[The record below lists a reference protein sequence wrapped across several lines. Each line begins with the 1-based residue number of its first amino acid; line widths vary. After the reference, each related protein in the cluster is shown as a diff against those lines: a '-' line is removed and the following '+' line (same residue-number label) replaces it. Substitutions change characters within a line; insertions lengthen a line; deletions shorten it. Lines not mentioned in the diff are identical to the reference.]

1 MIMKKLAKISALLF
15 TVVLI
20 ATGCKKLPEFT
31 DGSSSTPVTPTV
43 DEPTVTTIEMTE
55 INATYAICGGSV
67 VYSGSSELTAVGF
80 CWSENTE
87 PTISDNH
94 SIESTSAG
102 SFVGK
107 ITNLTPHT
115 KYYIRAYATNAN
127 GTYYGNVLSFTTL
140 YDYNNITVETLDATN
155 ITATNAVLHGIA
167 ECPPGET
174 YFAGFYYSTDLQGS
188 YYTADCGELPEGG
201 GEFSCTITGLE
212 PNTTYQFKAMAFANG
227 YSSTDGE
234 VMVFKT
240 LTAGG
245 GSGDVPTGAINGL
258 FSVSD
263 TKQVYFS
270 KGNLQYKAST
280 NTWRFAENQWDYVGF
295 GEYAGNV
302 YENGIKCDNNMIS
315 SSYSGWIDLFGWG
328 TSGYN
333 HGAVCY
339 QPWSTSENNNDY
351 LAYGYSMFNL
361 YSESG
366 QADWGYNPIS
376 NGGNTENQWRCLTK
390 EQAVYLFNERS
401 TASGYRYARAV
412 VTNLEGIIL
421 LPDDW
426 DSSIYNLN
434 NVNLPDSNPDDN
446 TISEDI
452 WNGVFEANGAVF
464 LPPTG
469 HRTNTTTSDR
479 YVGSYWTSSN
489 FSSIYDNLAYGIN
502 NGTALLIG
510 TGGGYCCRGNAV
522 RLVHDAN

>member
-15 TVVLI
+15 AVVLI

-31 DGSSSTPVTPTV
+31 DGSGSTPVTPTV

-127 GTYYGNVLSFTTL
+127 GTYYGNVLDFTTL

-234 VMVFKT
+234 VMVFTT

-258 FSVSD
+258 FSVSAS
-263 TKQVYFS
+263 KQVYFS
-270 KGNLQYKAST
+270 KGNLQYQAST
-280 NTWRFAENQWDYVGF
+280 NTWKFADKQY
-295 GEYAGNV
+295 YCAGQGNA
-302 YENGIKCDNNMIS
+302 NIS
-315 SSYSGWIDLFGWG
+315 PTNTNLIDLFGWG

-333 HGAVCY
+333 HGAICY
-339 QPWSTSENNNDY
+339 QPYSTSETVSDY
-351 LAYGYSMFNL
+351 YAYGSVSYNL
-361 YSESG
+361 NDETG
-366 QADWGYNPIS
+366 LADWGYNAIS
-376 NGGNTENQWRCLTK
+376 NGGNIENLWRTLTK
-390 EQAVYLFNERS
+390 EEWEYVFTKRIGTSFAK
-401 TASGYRYARAV
+401 A
-412 VTNLEGIIL
+412 IIDGKYGVL
-421 LPDDW
+421 IFPDNW
-426 DSSIYNLN
+426 DNSIYNPNDANNPETNYESNNISSSLLN
-434 NVNLPDSNPDDN
+434 DNLES
-446 TISEDI
+446 
-452 WNGVFEANGAVF
+452 NGVVF
-464 LPPTG
+464 LPTG
-469 HRTNTTTSDR
+469 YIRYGITVTGFNVGYYWSTTN
-479 YVGSYWTSSN
+479 
-489 FSSIYDNLAYGIN
+489 YDNNSYCLFFSESTLNPCSFSTRSYG
-502 NGTALLIG
+502 
-510 TGGGYCCRGNAV
+510 CSV
-522 RLVHDAN
+522 RLVHDAD

>member
-1 MIMKKLAKISALLF
+1 MKKLAKILALLF
-15 TVVLI
+15 AIVII

-31 DGSSSTPVTPTV
+31 DGSGSTPNPVTPTPTGTLYYHLNEEPLIGSDFISISAKYSSQNDITEMALQV
-43 DEPTVTTIEMTE
+43 SEDITMNTEVFINTIDFSFPELSGTVNGLQPNTHYYWCISYYETGLHFLTDPVEFTTLEGGGGEAPTVTTSAATVVTSNSAILNGIITNYDSSLTYYCLFEWGISE
-55 INATYAICGGSV
+55 NLDNVIASESINNGSFSV
-67 VYSGSSELTAVGF
+67 NLTGL
-80 CWSENTE
+80 SENT
-87 PTISDNH
+87 TYYFKA
-94 SIESTSAG
+94 SANN
-102 SFVGK
+102 
-107 ITNLTPHT
+107 T
-115 KYYIRAYATNAN
+115 N
-127 GTYYGNVLSFTTL
+127 GTGNGVIMSFTTL
-140 YDYNNITVETLDATN
+140 E
-155 ITATNAVLHGIA
+155 
-167 ECPPGET
+167 
-174 YFAGFYYSTDLQGS
+174 S
-188 YYTADCGELPEGG
+188 
-201 GEFSCTITGLE
+201 
-212 PNTTYQFKAMAFANG
+212 
-227 YSSTDGE
+227 
-234 VMVFKT
+234 
-240 LTAGG
+240 G

-270 KGNLQYKAST
+270 QGNLQYQAST
-280 NTWRFAENQWDYVGF
+280 NTWKFAEHQYDYVGF

-390 EQAVYLFNERS
+390 EQTVYLFNERN

-412 VTNLEGIIL
+412 VTILEGIIL

-426 DSSIYNLN
+426 DSSIYSLN

-452 WNGVFEANGAVF
+452 WNSVFEANGAVF

-489 FSSIYDNLAYGIN
+489 FSSIHDNLAYGIN

-510 TGGGYCCRGNAV
+510 TGGGCCRGNAV
-522 RLVHDAN
+522 RLVQDAN